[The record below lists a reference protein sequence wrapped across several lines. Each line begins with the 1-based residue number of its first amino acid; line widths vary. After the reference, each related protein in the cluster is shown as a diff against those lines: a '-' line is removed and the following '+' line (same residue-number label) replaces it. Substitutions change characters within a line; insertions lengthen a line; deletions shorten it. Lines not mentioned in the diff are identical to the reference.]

1 MELIEG
7 VALSELCDYSFGDQ
21 SGQWGNIF
29 TSFMKDANL
38 LNLEFAEKVFEI
50 KKSRDYMTLFIDN
63 IRLYK
68 RDIVEVKESD
78 RPYVEGL
85 MEKSDLLKLCSQFPS
100 MNFIIFTNL
109 EDTPIDEYIFKAMP
123 KNVLCVSAVNA
134 IAHGGRVIPA
144 PYGLQRRMHKGDNR
158 IEDISSYMKRLPQ
171 DPPGL
176 LYVSHSEATNP
187 ERVGI
192 KDLFKGKSW
201 AEVHDKR
208 VTYSVFLYNLSQS
221 KFMICPVGNA
231 IDCHRNWEVILM
243 RRVPIMK
250 RHPYLEVLFKQYP
263 VLFVDDYSE
272 VTEELLISKS
282 YLFEE
287 MQKVDLSDLEVENYY
302 NRIVS
307 EANGANELLM
317 HLFL

>member
-1 MELIEG
+1 MQLIEG
-7 VALSELCDYSFGDQ
+7 VSLSELCDYSFGDQ

-29 TSFMKDANL
+29 TYFMKDANL
-38 LNLEFAEKVFEI
+38 LNLEFVEKVFEI

-68 RDIVEVKESD
+68 RHIVEVKESD
-78 RPYVEGL
+78 RPYVESL
-85 MEKSDLLKLCSQFPS
+85 MEKSDLLKLCSEFPD
-100 MNFIIFTNL
+100 MKFIIFTNL
-109 EDTPIDEYIFKAMP
+109 EDTPTDEYIFDAIP
-123 KNVLCVSAVNA
+123 DNVIRISAVNA
-134 IAHGGRVIPA
+134 IAHGGKVTPA
-144 PYGLQRRMHKGDNR
+144 PYGLQRRMNPGDNR
-158 IEDISSYMKRLPQ
+158 IEDISDYMRILPKS
-171 DPPGL
+171 PPGL
-176 LYVSHSEATNP
+176 LYVSHSESTNS

-250 RHPYLEVLFKQYP
+250 RHPYLETLFKDYP

-282 YLFEE
+282 YLFDKA
-287 MQKVDLSDLEVENYY
+287 QNLDLSNLYVKNFF
-302 NRIVS
+302 NSVVS
-307 EANGANELLM
+307 QVIS
-317 HLFL
+317 